1 MPAPT
6 ATPTVTA
13 VQKIIPLPL
22 PLPRPHRKGL
32 HCQGLLPAPAT
43 HGGSGG
49 PAPQLLDAALD
60 ENVWECNEEFLLLGS
75 GSESDTATTA
85 TTATAVGSNSSC
97 CLSMPFVRGHG
108 TQLGWRILE
117 LHKAYLEAQAQ
128 RAQHHDTG
136 STAKGYSPRHRAAHV
151 QLLGRHRPERENI
164 CRLRGSANL
173 NGKHLLFGSRPSHLP
188 YAQVELADDGMRL
201 NPFYTKLIHASCQ
214 CKHWRNF

>member
-1 MPAPT
+1 MKYTPT
-6 ATPTVTA
+6 AAA
-13 VQKIIPLPL
+13 VAQMIPPPLPL
-22 PLPRPHRKGL
+22 PLLPLPHWGR
-32 HCQGLLPAPAT
+32 
-43 HGGSGG
+43 
-49 PAPQLLDAALD
+49 
-60 ENVWECNEEFLLLGS
+60 
-75 GSESDTATTA
+75 
-85 TTATAVGSNSSC
+85 
-97 CLSMPFVRGHG
+97 VRGHG

>member
-1 MPAPT
+1 MPVLLRGLPSASASASTIASAPPPPMPAPT

-128 RAQHHDTG
+128 RARW
-136 STAKGYSPRHRAAHV
+136 SCSIAARRSCTAR
-151 QLLGRHRPERENI
+151 
-164 CRLRGSANL
+164 
-173 NGKHLLFGSRPSHLP
+173 
-188 YAQVELADDGMRL
+188 
-201 NPFYTKLIHASCQ
+201 
-214 CKHWRNF
+214 